1 MIVDGDAFLAKIG
14 LYLSPERC
22 LSGRKPLARVGDQT
36 WGTPYPGTRVALR
49 GRPLGSQGVI
59 LAERSILCILNPSV
73 GAYKAKDSDY
83 SVIVAALRSIAACD
97 QSLPITYARPSEG
110 ASSSTYARCVH
121 EAFAE
126 LPAHRGERM
135 HRAENVWVLLHSPEP
150 DPENPYIVLGRFRA
164 HDYDGESL
172 SLLPQLD
179 VIADPAAFWNVRAYS
194 RRRAACA
201 NPGDG
206 VDLAREAPG
215 AIERACERMERASPA
230 RAAGVKRARSS

>member
-1 MIVDGDAFLAKIG
+1 MIFNGDAFLAKIG

-22 LSGRKPLARVGDQT
+22 FSGKKPLARVGDQT

-73 GAYKAKDSDY
+73 GAYKSKDSDY
-83 SVIVAALRSIAACD
+83 PVIVAALRSIAACD
-97 QSLPITYARPSEG
+97 QSLPITYARPTGS
-110 ASSSTYARCVH
+110 ATYARCVH
-121 EAFAE
+121 EAFAG
-126 LPAHRGERM
+126 LPAHRGDRM
-135 HRAENVWVLLHSPEP
+135 HRAENVWVLLHLPET

-164 HDYDGESL
+164 HGYDGETL

-179 VIADPAAFWNVRAYS
+179 VIADPATYKSTRARF

-201 NPGDG
+201 NPGDD